1 MPNATW
7 KAPQHKRHA
16 LYVAALKA
24 RGIHGVL
31 GLVGLIVAQ
40 TPIASGVPGI
50 RWAAERLN
58 GMASETKMFIKIALS
73 AAIVLG
79 AAAMA
84 SAATKSNKIAVHRS
98 GPPAQPTVPRT
109 PRFSNPDSPAATGG
123 GSLGYNQNI
132 YNW

>member
-1 MPNATW
+1 
-7 KAPQHKRHA
+7 
-16 LYVAALKA
+16 
-24 RGIHGVL
+24 
-31 GLVGLIVAQ
+31 
-40 TPIASGVPGI
+40 
-50 RWAAERLN
+50 
-58 GMASETKMFIKIALS
+58 MFIKIALS

-84 SAATKSNKIAVHRS
+84 SAGKSNKIAVHRS
-98 GPPAQPTVPRT
+98 GPPAQSTVPRT

>member
-1 MPNATW
+1 
-7 KAPQHKRHA
+7 
-16 LYVAALKA
+16 
-24 RGIHGVL
+24 
-31 GLVGLIVAQ
+31 
-40 TPIASGVPGI
+40 
-50 RWAAERLN
+50 
-58 GMASETKMFIKIALS
+58 MFSKTEIALS

-98 GPPAQPTVPRT
+98 GPPAQSTVPRT

>member
-1 MPNATW
+1 
-7 KAPQHKRHA
+7 
-16 LYVAALKA
+16 
-24 RGIHGVL
+24 
-31 GLVGLIVAQ
+31 
-40 TPIASGVPGI
+40 
-50 RWAAERLN
+50 
-58 GMASETKMFIKIALS
+58 MFIKIALS

>member
-1 MPNATW
+1 
-7 KAPQHKRHA
+7 
-16 LYVAALKA
+16 
-24 RGIHGVL
+24 
-31 GLVGLIVAQ
+31 
-40 TPIASGVPGI
+40 
-50 RWAAERLN
+50 
-58 GMASETKMFIKIALS
+58 MFIKIALS

-98 GPPAQPTVPRT
+98 GPPAQSTVPRT

-132 YNW
+132 TTGDEKVRLNEPPARITVVQAIDYDPVYRGVVLRASMIAC

>member
-1 MPNATW
+1 
-7 KAPQHKRHA
+7 
-16 LYVAALKA
+16 
-24 RGIHGVL
+24 
-31 GLVGLIVAQ
+31 
-40 TPIASGVPGI
+40 
-50 RWAAERLN
+50 
-58 GMASETKMFIKIALS
+58 MFIKIALS

-84 SAATKSNKIAVHRS
+84 SAAKSNKIAVHRS
-98 GPPAQPTVPRT
+98 GPPAQSTVPRT